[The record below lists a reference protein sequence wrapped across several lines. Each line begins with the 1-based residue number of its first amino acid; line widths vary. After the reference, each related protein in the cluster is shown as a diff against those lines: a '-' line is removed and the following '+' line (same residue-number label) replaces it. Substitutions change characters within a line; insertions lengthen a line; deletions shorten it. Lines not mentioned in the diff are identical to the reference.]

1 MFEFR
6 KNRPRILNLFLAQEM
21 FTSFS
26 GLYFT
31 SSNSNLPVVMLKAPA
46 KSDTNKQKS
55 INASKKKDNESK
67 VRKKRKSRKEAK
79 EDENLAKR
87 IMIEGGDIDRNERQQ
102 EDRRKFQDG
111 SAELALL
118 VPFPNFQGQMS

>member
-6 KNRPRILNLFLAQEM
+6 KNRILNSFLAQEM

-31 SSNSNLPVVMLKAPA
+31 SSNSNLPVVMLKALA

-102 EDRRKFQDG
+102 EDLRKFQDG
-111 SAELALL
+111 RAELRH
-118 VPFPNFQGQMS
+118 F